1 MTEDPLHIDSW
12 QTGDDTDNAGFSQF
26 LMNSTQDLIEEAA
39 FQIEKDFG
47 MAGFEFVKRPYLRLE
62 DLLPE
67 LIYAIDDIRTH
78 RSHLWMKIIFRVD
91 LTEKQYKFAKG
102 LHGEPAENLAKAV
115 ILREL
120 QKVYTRKKLSQKD

>member
-1 MTEDPLHIDSW
+1 MPEDPIHIDSW
-12 QTGDDTDNAGFSQF
+12 QAGDDADDAGFSQF
-26 LMNSTQDLIEEAA
+26 LMNSTQELIEEAA

-47 MAGFEFVKRPYLRLE
+47 MAGFEFVKRPYFRLE

-115 ILREL
+115 VLREL